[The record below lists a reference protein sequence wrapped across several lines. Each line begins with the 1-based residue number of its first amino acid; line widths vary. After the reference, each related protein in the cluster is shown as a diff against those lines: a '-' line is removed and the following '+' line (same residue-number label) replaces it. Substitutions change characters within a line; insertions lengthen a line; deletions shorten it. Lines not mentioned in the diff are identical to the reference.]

1 MLAGGQLTE
10 NCAGVILLVENS
22 RKLRGLAAGVLRE
35 HEFQVLE
42 ASNAEEAIAI
52 FQEWSD
58 SISLVVTDL
67 EMPGKSGLELA
78 NYISV
83 RNRHLP
89 LLFISLHSGEVLSR
103 LLSPARDFISKPFSP
118 AALLEKVR
126 QVTQT
131 PPQGSDAQGVEAL
144 RLH

>member
-22 RKLRGLAAGVLRE
+22 RKLRKLAAEFLRE
-35 HEFQVLE
+35 NDFVVLE
-42 ASNAEEAIAI
+42 ASTADEGIAI
-52 FQEWSD
+52 FQEWPN
-58 SISLVVTDL
+58 SISLVITDL

-78 NYISV
+78 NFISA
-83 RNRHLP
+83 RNRYLP

-118 AALLEKVR
+118 AALIERVR
-126 QVTQT
+126 QVTRR
-131 PPQGSDAQGVEAL
+131 PEPGSGIHGVAAL
-144 RLH
+144 IEL

>member
-1 MLAGGQLTE
+1 MLAGGQSSE
-10 NCAGVILLVENS
+10 NCAGVILLVQNS
-22 RKLRGLAAGVLRE
+22 RKLRGLAAEVLRE

-67 EMPGKSGLELA
+67 EMPGNSGLDLA

-89 LLFISLHSGEVLSR
+89 LLFMSLHSGEVLSR

-126 QVTQT
+126 QVTQN
-131 PPQGSDAQGVEAL
+131 PPQGSDSQGVEAL